1 MTEIW
6 PDSCK
11 NARGKLFEFDVCAC
25 LLACVC
31 MYDGGSTLSK
41 KVFQVSFIRKSTDL
55 STVEGI
61 VSRALP
67 RANIL

>member
-41 KVFQVSFIRKSTDL
+41 KVF
-55 STVEGI
+55 
-61 VSRALP
+61 
-67 RANIL
+67 